1 MSRKTNRKPVELALV
16 GEVDDWEKDVL
27 DDLLEVEP
35 GGECV
40 LYFDCSGGSVSSA
53 LAVLAF
59 IRHRPIRARAVV
71 LGDCSSSA
79 IMLFA
84 ACKPRLVTRYSTFL
98 FHRMRWESDEDVN
111 PTEALNW
118 AQHFARLETD
128 LDELIFRLFGA
139 AEDQLRAWTRDGAFV
154 TGEEVAA
161 AGLAQ
166 LLEIG

>member
-1 MSRKTNRKPVELALV
+1 MPRKERIKPVELALV

-27 DDLLEVEP
+27 DALLEVEP

-40 LYFDCSGGSVSSA
+40 LYFDSSGGSVSSA
-53 LAVLAF
+53 LAVLAL
-59 IRHRPIRARAVV
+59 IRHRPVRARAVV

-84 ACKPRLVTRYSTFL
+84 ACSPRFVTRYSTFL

-118 AQHFARLETD
+118 ARHFAKLEHD
-128 LDELIFRLFGA
+128 LDELIFRLFGS
-139 AEDQLRAWTRDGAFV
+139 AEEQLRAWTRDGAFV
-154 TGEEVAA
+154 TGEDVAA

>member
-1 MSRKTNRKPVELALV
+1 MSRKTNSKPVELALV

-27 DDLLEVEP
+27 EELLDVEP
-35 GGECV
+35 GGACTF
-40 LYFDCSGGSVSSA
+40 YFDCSGGTVSSA

-59 IRHRPIRARAVV
+59 IRHRPVRARAVV

-118 AQHFARLETD
+118 AKHFARLEHD
-128 LDELIFRLFGA
+128 LDELIFRLFGS
-139 AEDQLRAWTRDGAFV
+139 AEEQLRAWTREGAFV
-154 TGEEVAA
+154 TGEEIAA
-161 AGLAQ
+161 AGLAE